1 MEEAGEPETLLHG
14 DLGPKN
20 IFVALAGDHA
30 CARLIDW
37 DHVGVGPASYDV
49 STLLYQSSPDYR
61 PWLLCRYRAA
71 AERAGYP
78 LPEDRHLNALFYAA
92 LKAHLGRYGLADA
105 LALYAIDGAPL
116 PDDLAAAGLSLDAA
130 ADADLLLNLSH
141 ALPAAVVGRFHRS
154 AFVDTD
160 PGLFQVWMTT
170 GDICVAPH
178 DIYFTIGE
186 TVGTP
191 AARFPDCGLR
201 WHYTPPPVFLAEW
214 PVVRAD
220 PTVPF
225 TTITH
230 WWGGTFEF
238 AGTTFS
244 NEKRIAYLE
253 YADLPSRTPARLE
266 LAVCLGQHYA
276 EWRERLGALGW
287 GVREAW
293 EVSATPEQYRAYIQ
307 SSRGEFSC
315 VKPYCVQF
323 VNSWTSD
330 RTICYL
336 ASRKPLVVQHTGPSC
351 LPDEAGLF
359 RFRSM
364 DEAVRAL
371 AAIEADYERHCRL
384 ARQLGEEHFDGC
396 REGTRGLGPAP
407 P

>member
-1 MEEAGEPETLLHG
+1 M
-14 DLGPKN
+14 
-20 IFVALAGDHA
+20 
-30 CARLIDW
+30 
-37 DHVGVGPASYDV
+37 
-49 STLLYQSSPDYR
+49 
-61 PWLLCRYRAA
+61 
-71 AERAGYP
+71 
-78 LPEDRHLNALFYAA
+78 
-92 LKAHLGRYGLADA
+92 
-105 LALYAIDGAPL
+105 
-116 PDDLAAAGLSLDAA
+116 
-130 ADADLLLNLSH
+130 
-141 ALPAAVVGRFHRS
+141 
-154 AFVDTD
+154 
-160 PGLFQVWMTT
+160 
-170 GDICVAPH
+170 
-178 DIYFTIGE
+178 
-186 TVGTP
+186 
-191 AARFPDCGLR
+191 
-201 WHYTPPPVFLAEW
+201 FLAEW

-307 SSRGEFSC
+307 ASRGEFSC

-336 ASRKPLVVQHTGPSC
+336 ASGKPAVVQHTGPSR
-351 LPDEAGLF
+351 LPDAAGLF

-364 DEAVRAL
+364 DDAVRAL

-384 ARQLGEEHFDGC
+384 ARSLAEEHFDGC
-396 REGTRGLGPAP
+396 RVVTRVLERALT
-407 P
+407 